1 MHSRTNSTESPTR
14 PKLSQPRAK
23 DHHKGE
29 AGYSGKGNAQTQ
41 QKEKDDVARAS
52 TILRSPKAEKKQ
64 KSSVKK
70 REDLSRDD
78 LLFLLS
84 VLEGELQVMYCPALY
99 SKLKDTPPSTP
110 IIPSTTNICCFY
122 IKKTPYTVWYRTNM
136 NCSIQNHPQISYN
149 SCQTGNM
156 IFVPRGTHKADKS

>member
-14 PKLSQPRAK
+14 PKLSQLRAK
-23 DHHKGE
+23 DHHKEE
-29 AGYSGKGNAQTQ
+29 AGYREKGNAQTQ

-52 TILRSPKAEKKQ
+52 TILRSPKAQKTQ

-84 VLEGELQVMYCPALY
+84 VLEGELQVMYCPALC
-99 SKLKDTPPSTP
+99 SKLKYTPPSIP
-110 IIPSTTNICCFY
+110 IISSTTNIY
-122 IKKTPYTVWYRTNM
+122 TPFLLRKHLTQPDTG
-136 NCSIQNHPQISYN
+136 QI
-149 SCQTGNM
+149 
-156 IFVPRGTHKADKS
+156 